1 MYCPKCG
8 NNTGTDRFCSKCGYH
23 MWEPPVQQ
31 QVLGNFQKPPQNK
44 NKGKYLPFLILAVIL
59 FWGGVAAFFSE
70 KITADNDA
78 SNDQVQSETTDQT
91 SESDLLAFDERT
103 WSDFVKLYTAHNNL
117 MNALLAF
124 SNGNLSMVDFYQY
137 CEEARDYFASMSLT
151 FNYGTSEDENDY
163 LSAFEYLALSD
174 QRAAESLMK
183 YLDSQKTSD
192 LSSAEESIEEAA
204 SAITTIASNRG
215 TLLVKAGLSQEEIQ
229 ERLEQDMADLE

>member
-23 MWEPPVQQ
+23 MWEPPVQPP
-31 QVLGNFQKPPQNK
+31 VPGNLQKPPQNK
-44 NKGKYLPFLILAVIL
+44 NKGKYLPFLILAVVL
-59 FWGGVAAFFSE
+59 MWGAIGYFLS
-70 KITADNDA
+70 
-78 SNDQVQSETTDQT
+78 QSGTTDNSD
-91 SESDLLAFDERT
+91 SENPSEEETFENAEEAWLAFDERT

-117 MNALLAF
+117 MNALSAF

-137 CEEARDYFASMSLT
+137 CEDARDYFASMSLT
-151 FNYGTSEDENDY
+151 FNYATSEDENDY

-192 LSSAEESIEEAA
+192 LSSAEESIENAK

-229 ERLEQDMADLE
+229 ERVEQDMADLE